1 MVFVNIVLADDS
13 RTARKMIL
21 QRLRQ
26 AGCFCTVREASDG
39 EQAYALIKAQNPD
52 VVLSDWHMPNMTGP
66 ELLRLMRAS
75 HMATPFFFVTSSATV
90 RMDEEAALAGAQ
102 GVIDAGRVVK
112 ALEALSAH
120 ACWDEA
126 FTGNIKRLS

>member
-39 EQAYALIKAQNPD
+39 EQAYALIKAQKPD

-75 HMATPFFFVTSSATV
+75 HMATPFFFVTASATA

-102 GVIDAGRVVK
+102 GVIDAARVVK

-126 FTGNIKRLS
+126 FTSDNKRLS

>member
-13 RTARKMIL
+13 RTARKLIL

-75 HMATPFFFVTSSATV
+75 HMATPFFFVTASATA

-102 GVIDAGRVVK
+102 GVIDAARVVK

-126 FTGNIKRLS
+126 TSSTKHLS

>member
-1 MVFVNIVLADDS
+1 
-13 RTARKMIL
+13 MIL

-75 HMATPFFFVTSSATV
+75 HMATPFFFVTASATA

-102 GVIDAGRVVK
+102 GVIDAARVVK

-126 FTGNIKRLS
+126 FTSDNKRLS

>member
-1 MVFVNIVLADDS
+1 MNIVLADDS

-75 HMATPFFFVTSSATV
+75 HIATPFFFVTASATA

-112 ALEALSAH
+112 ALEAISAH

-126 FTGNIKRLS
+126 FTSDSKRLS

>member
-75 HMATPFFFVTSSATV
+75 HMATPFFFVTASATA

-112 ALEALSAH
+112 ALEAINAH

-126 FTGNIKRLS
+126 FTSDIKRPS

>member
-75 HMATPFFFVTSSATV
+75 HMATPFFFVTASATA

-126 FTGNIKRLS
+126 FTSDIKRLS

>member
-1 MVFVNIVLADDS
+1 
-13 RTARKMIL
+13 MIL

-75 HMATPFFFVTSSATV
+75 HMATPFFFVTASATA

-126 FTGNIKRLS
+126 FTSNIKRLS

>member
-1 MVFVNIVLADDS
+1 VVFVNIVLADDS

-39 EQAYALIKAQNPD
+39 EQAYALIKAQKPD

-75 HMATPFFFVTSSATV
+75 HMATPFFFVTASATA

-102 GVIDAGRVVK
+102 GVIDAARVVK

-126 FTGNIKRLS
+126 FTSDNKRLS

>member
-75 HMATPFFFVTSSATV
+75 HMATPFFFVTASATA

-102 GVIDAGRVVK
+102 GVIDAARVVK

-126 FTGNIKRLS
+126 FTSDNKRLS

>member
-1 MVFVNIVLADDS
+1 MASVNIVLVDDS

-39 EQAYALIKAQNPD
+39 EQAYALIKAQKPD

-66 ELLRLMRAS
+66 ELLRLVRTA
-75 HMATPFFFVTSSATV
+75 HITTPFFFVTTVATG

-102 GVIDAGRVVK
+102 GVIDADHVVK
-112 ALEALSAH
+112 ALGSLDCH
-120 ACWDEA
+120 ACWEDPA
-126 FTGNIKRLS
+126 AGLAQQGS

>member
-75 HMATPFFFVTSSATV
+75 HMATPFFFVTASATA

-126 FTGNIKRLS
+126 LTSNIKRLS

>member
-75 HMATPFFFVTSSATV
+75 HMATPFFFVTSSATA

-126 FTGNIKRLS
+126 LTSSIKRLS

>member
-75 HMATPFFFVTSSATV
+75 HMATPFFFVTASATA

-112 ALEALSAH
+112 ALEAIHAH

-126 FTGNIKRLS
+126 FTSDIKRPS

>member
-13 RTARKMIL
+13 RTARKLIL

-66 ELLRLMRAS
+66 ELLRLVRSS
-75 HMATPFFFVTSSATV
+75 HLATPFFFVTTSATA

-102 GVIDAGRVVK
+102 GVIDAAHVVK
-112 ALEALSAH
+112 ALESLHSH
-120 ACWDEA
+120 ACWDED
-126 FTGNIKRLS
+126 TSSVKHLS

>member
-75 HMATPFFFVTSSATV
+75 HMATPFFFVTASATA

-126 FTGNIKRLS
+126 FTSNIKRLS

>member
-1 MVFVNIVLADDS
+1 MNIVLADDS

-75 HMATPFFFVTSSATV
+75 HMTTPFFFVTSSATA
-90 RMDEEAALAGAQ
+90 RMDEEASLSGAQ

-112 ALEALSAH
+112 ALESLSAH

-126 FTGNIKRLS
+126 ATSDIKHLS

>member
-1 MVFVNIVLADDS
+1 
-13 RTARKMIL
+13 MIL

-75 HMATPFFFVTSSATV
+75 HMATPFFFVTASATA

-112 ALEALSAH
+112 ALEAISAH
-120 ACWDEA
+120 ACWNEA
-126 FTGNIKRLS
+126 FVSDIKRLS